1 MVFDTSIKDKN
12 IKKEI
17 NNIVGTPFNVFQ
29 LFKVGA
35 IGSVRMEVGAYS
47 QLFSKIMSWDKQS
60 VYANISLRPKGIIV
74 VINVRL
80 SNYSWVIPYHHLSIF
95 KTDLLSIHSQGEYI
109 KLVMPKDHKLT
120 ILDKILKHKSDYL
133 TNSMG

>member
-12 IKKEI
+12 VKIEI
-17 NNIVGTPFNVFQ
+17 NNLVGDPFNVLQ

-35 IGSVRMEVGAYS
+35 IGSVRMEIAAYS

-95 KTDLLSIHSQGEYI
+95 KTDLLSIHSQGEFI
-109 KLVMPKDHKLT
+109 KLVIPKDHKLK
-120 ILDKILKHKSDYL
+120 ILDKILKHKSVYL
-133 TNSMG
+133 TNSM